1 MGESVAAGARTV
13 RPSARLVGSYRPP
26 GDKSISHRALIVG
39 ALASGRTTIR
49 GLAPGMDVARTASC
63 LGALGARIDRDL
75 RTETITVCGDDA
87 DGAGPRL
94 KPPASPLDCCNSG
107 TTARL
112 LAGALAGLGLPAT
125 LIGDESL
132 SRRPMER
139 VAVPLRAMGAQ
150 VDLAVGGT
158 LPMEI
163 RPGPLR
169 GIEYENPIASAQVK
183 SAVLLAGLGAS
194 GPTEY
199 REPLRSRDHTERLL
213 GRFGATLETRLPGG
227 ARGGYTVRLSPGG
240 RLTGVDVDVPADIS
254 SALYLVIAAL
264 LVPGSDLVLE
274 DVGLNPGRRQALD
287 VLLRMGA
294 RIDIERERGVDD
306 EPRGTIHVRHSKL
319 NGTVISGRTVAWL
332 IDEIPALAVAA
343 AFATGETRIADA
355 GELRAKESDRIAATV
370 HNLRAMGVA
379 VTEHRDGFV
388 LQGGV
393 EPGGAEFDSFGDHRV
408 ALAFHVAA
416 LTCRDESVIHGYD
429 CVEISWP
436 DFADVLAALETA

>member
-1 MGESVAAGARTV
+1 MARTV
-13 RPSARLVGSYRPP
+13 RPSTSLRGSYRPP

-39 ALASGRTTIR
+39 ALAAGRTTIR
-49 GLAPGMDVARTASC
+49 GSAPGRDVACTLAC
-63 LGALGARIDRDL
+63 LQQLGACVDRDAGGGSVTIGGADGDRSALGASAR
-75 RTETITVCGDDA
+75 
-87 DGAGPRL
+87 
-94 KPPASPLDCCNSG
+94 PLDCGNSG

-139 VAVPLRAMGAQ
+139 VAIPLRAMGAQ
-150 VDLAVGGT
+150 VALGPGGT

-169 GIEYENPIASAQVK
+169 GIDYESPIASAQVK
-183 SAVLLAGLGAS
+183 SAVLLAALGAT
-194 GPTEY
+194 GATEY

-213 GRFGATLETRLPGG
+213 GRVGVKLETRLPGG
-227 ARGGYTVRLSPGG
+227 ATGNYTVRLQPGG

-254 SALYLVIAAL
+254 SALYLIVAAL
-264 LVPGSDLVLE
+264 LLPGSDLVLE

-287 VLLRMGA
+287 VLMRMGA
-294 RIDIERERGVDD
+294 RIEIARERSVGD
-306 EPRGTIHVRHSKL
+306 EPRGPIHVRHSKL
-319 NGTVISGRTVAWL
+319 MGTEISGPTVAWL

-343 AFATGETRIADA
+343 AFAAGETRISDA
-355 GELRAKESDRIAATV
+355 GELRAKESDRIAAIV
-370 HNLRAMGVA
+370 RNLKAMGVQ
-379 VTEHRDGFV
+379 VTEHPDGFA
-388 LQGGV
+388 LRGGV
-393 EPGGAEFDSFGDHRV
+393 EPGGAQFDSFGDHRV

-416 LTCRDESVIHGYD
+416 LACRDESVIHGYD

-436 DFADVLAALETA
+436 DFAEVVAALEAG